1 MKKKILLIFVTL
13 ISFILLLTLLT
24 NYQKII
30 YLLTSIDVSNP
41 INFLIYIIIILM
53 FFLTPFP
60 TTIIILFN
68 GFVFKEYGFILSYT
82 IIIVSSMML
91 FYFSSKLN
99 KFFIFKKIL
108 NYIKNR
114 TSIYSYTKKNYS
126 ILLTRFVIPF
136 FFHNICYGLIKV
148 KFTKFILI
156 VALAE
161 IPVTFALNSIGSS
174 LKNFYEEPDLSLE
187 SLITNTNFY
196 VPFLIVIVLF
206 FFINKIKKNR

>member
-1 MKKKILLIFVTL
+1 
-13 ISFILLLTLLT
+13 
-24 NYQKII
+24 
-30 YLLTSIDVSNP
+30 
-41 INFLIYIIIILM
+41 M

-68 GFVFKEYGFILSYT
+68 GFVLKEYGFILSYT
-82 IIIVSSMML
+82 IIIVSSMIL
-91 FYFSSKLN
+91 FYFSSKLD
-99 KFFIFKKIL
+99 KFFIFRKIL
-108 NYIKNR
+108 NYIKNK
-114 TSIYSYTKKNYS
+114 TKIYRYTKKNYS
-126 ILLTRFVIPF
+126 ILLTRFVIPV

-148 KFTKFILI
+148 RFTKFILI
-156 VALAE
+156 IALAE

-174 LKNFYEEPDLSLE
+174 LKNFYEEPNLSLE